1 MQSVKVKARIHSL
14 DGEMDEVT
22 VVEKREGNN
31 YIVEYKGQK
40 CTAIFNG
47 ITNCFYVAS
56 NVRFIDKRC
65 FSAMDQGKTIPEEI
79 F

>member
-22 VVEKREGNN
+22 VVEKKEGNN

-40 CTAIFNG
+40 YTLAQLGKFADSTDRAVRKEILMPEKILIFLL
-47 ITNCFYVAS
+47 
-56 NVRFIDKRC
+56 D
-65 FSAMDQGKTIPEEI
+65 
-79 F
+79 